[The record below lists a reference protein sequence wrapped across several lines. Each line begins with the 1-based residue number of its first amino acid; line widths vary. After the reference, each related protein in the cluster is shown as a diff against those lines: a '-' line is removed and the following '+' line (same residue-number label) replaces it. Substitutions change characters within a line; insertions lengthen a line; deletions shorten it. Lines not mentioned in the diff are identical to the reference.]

1 MHRAA
6 SSLSSLWLFHVA
18 VWGGMNWGEFPLL
31 PSSTERSSE
40 QLLPCAVVP
49 PAVME
54 CPELQGTLRDH

>member
-31 PSSTERSSE
+31 PSSTEGSSE
-40 QLLPCAVVP
+40 QLLPLCCDASCSHG
-49 PAVME
+49 MS
-54 CPELQGTLRDH
+54 